1 MESKK
6 IIELEY
12 RLRRLEEDLNLAYD
26 AVDERLSE
34 IERQNKQNN
43 TRLTWLSIAVTI
55 IIGAVQIG
63 IALYTVIK

>member
-26 AVDERLSE
+26 AIDERLSE

-43 TRLTWLSIAVTI
+43 TRLTWLSTAVTI